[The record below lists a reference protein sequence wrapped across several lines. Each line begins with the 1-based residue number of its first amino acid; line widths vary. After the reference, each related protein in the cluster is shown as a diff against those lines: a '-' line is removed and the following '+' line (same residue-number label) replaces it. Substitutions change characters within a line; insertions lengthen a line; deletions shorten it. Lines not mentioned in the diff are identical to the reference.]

1 MTAGGSV
8 EGLTVELGIFVEGL
22 AVKEASCDALVGG
35 KGLPLIT
42 FDVLPAVD
50 VAEGSVAGRWPWN
63 WTFRLG
69 AWVLDED
76 LRGGLV
82 FCGALLVLHSF
93 Q

>member
-1 MTAGGSV
+1 MTAGGSADGFSGERGKYV
-8 EGLTVELGIFVEGL
+8 EGI
-22 AVKEASCDALVGG
+22 AVKDASFDTLVGG
-35 KGLPLIT
+35 KGLPFVT
-42 FDVLPAVD
+42 FEVLPAVG

-69 AWVLDED
+69 ALVLGED
-76 LRGGLV
+76 LGGGLV